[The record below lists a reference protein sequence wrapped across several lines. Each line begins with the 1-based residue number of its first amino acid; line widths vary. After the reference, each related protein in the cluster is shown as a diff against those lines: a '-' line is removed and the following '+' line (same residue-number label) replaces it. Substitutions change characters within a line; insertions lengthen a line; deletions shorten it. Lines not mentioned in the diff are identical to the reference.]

1 MVLAQNFRKI
11 GRKFGRT
18 IQASND
24 SLHVAAPTRKKRS
37 GVICCKSL
45 RGFYGFI
52 KIGDSEASRL
62 LGVTCMGGLWPRL
75 IQYVFILGG
84 ENCTCSDNNGLELLM
99 VINQLKD

>member
-1 MVLAQNFRKI
+1 MVPAQNFRKI
-11 GRKFGRT
+11 GLAHPS
-18 IQASND
+18 IQRFIAPT
-24 SLHVAAPTRKKRS
+24 AAPTRRKRS

-84 ENCTCSDNNGLELLM
+84 ENGSDNDDLELMM
-99 VINQLKD
+99 VIINHLKD